1 MSNITNGEASSY
13 RVSNS
18 EIQTFK
24 DCRRKWWLNYDRHL
38 QPKTKRVSG
47 PLALGSR
54 IHNALEDF
62 YVNDTDLLESYAAL
76 VEKDRIIAITEWLD
90 VEELESEAEMG
101 RIMLEGYLEWLGEE
115 GIDADYDIISNEET
129 LSMPLPIPGFNV
141 ELQGKLDMRVRRK
154 SDGTRLI
161 RDFKT
166 VGQSFEQFTSTLHL
180 NEQVMTY
187 LTLEAYHNTAD
198 DRSDGAIFTL
208 FKKNKRT
215 ARAKPPFYEQVEI
228 LHNVFT
234 LRSFW
239 QRLIGTVS
247 DLMNVKQALAEGIDH
262 RLVAY
267 PSPSGDC
274 KWKCQFFSIC
284 HMVDDGSDFEDAL
297 SDHFEVGNPNA
308 RYEDKKGSE

>member
-1 MSNITNGEASSY
+1 MSSITNNSGAY

-24 DCRRKWWLNYDRHL
+24 DCRRKWWLAYDRKL
-38 QPKTKRVSG
+38 KPKNVRVSG

-54 IHNALEDF
+54 VHNALEEF
-62 YVNDTDLLESYAAL
+62 YENDTDLVEAYTEL
-76 VEKDRIIAITEWLD
+76 VEKDKIVALTEGLD
-90 VEELESEAEMG
+90 IEELESEAEMG

-115 GIDADYDIISNEET
+115 GIDADYDIISNEQT
-129 LSMPLPIPGFNV
+129 LVMPIPIPGKNV

-166 VGQSFEQFTSTLHL
+166 VGQSFDQFTSTLHL
-180 NEQVMTY
+180 NEQVLTY
-187 LTLEAYHNTAD
+187 LTLEAYHNTEN

-215 ARAKPPFYEQVEI
+215 ARAKPPFYAQEEI

-239 QRLIGTVS
+239 LRLYGVVN
-247 DLMNVKQALAEGIDH
+247 DLMNVKEAIEQGEDH

-267 PSPSGDC
+267 PRPSGDC
-274 KWKCQFFSIC
+274 RWKCEFFSIC
-284 HMVDDGSDFEDAL
+284 HMIDDGSDYEDAIA
-297 SDHFEVGNPNA
+297 DHFQVGNPNE
-308 RYEDKKGSE
+308 RYEEKKESE